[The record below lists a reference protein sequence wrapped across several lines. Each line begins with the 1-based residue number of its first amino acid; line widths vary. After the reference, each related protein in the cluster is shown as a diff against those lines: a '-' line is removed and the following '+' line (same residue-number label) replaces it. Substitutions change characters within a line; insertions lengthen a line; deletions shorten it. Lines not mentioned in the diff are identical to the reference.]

1 MLLIY
6 ISMSEVRDILQLTS
20 HAMLRAVR
28 VVLANGSLQEA
39 RDLQAMLLKAIA
51 MVKEET
57 SMNYHLEKGLR
68 T

>member
-1 MLLIY
+1 M
-6 ISMSEVRDILQLTS
+6 RDILQLTS

>member
-1 MLLIY
+1 
-6 ISMSEVRDILQLTS
+6 MSEVRDILQLTS